1 MGEDLDNIDR
11 RIMHELYVNSR
22 MPLSMLA
29 KKMRMSK
36 QRLNYRIQKLYREG
50 SIKAFIT
57 MIDRSRVGYTFD
69 MLCYEISPYS
79 EHQEKSVFKKLLSFN
94 PSMLFKCEGKW
105 NLMIGFVIPNV
116 YELAEKQQQC
126 RFLLRGHIVKEYH
139 FLHMRS
145 LRFRMP
151 QAEEDVKSPIF
162 ALGKKTE
169 VFHIDEKDTKILS
182 AMSINARASYL
193 ELSKMLKMPP
203 ETIRYRIKQL
213 EKNRIILG
221 YSISVNPNL
230 YGAHHYRVYVKLNVP
245 NSQALETVISSIS
258 AMPSITR
265 MITLVSEYD
274 FCYDAVVSGG
284 AELRKVREQISHKF
298 FKYIV
303 EQEPIRIYEE
313 YRYSHFPPL

>member
-1 MGEDLDNIDR
+1 MGEELDNIDR
-11 RIMHELYVNSR
+11 RTMYELYVNSR
-22 MPLSMLA
+22 MPLSALA

-57 MIDRSRVGYTFD
+57 IIDRAKLSHTFD
-69 MLCYEISPYS
+69 MFCYEISPFS
-79 EHQEKSVFKKLLSFN
+79 EQQEKIVFKKLLALN
-94 PSMLFKCEGKW
+94 PAMLFKCDGKW
-105 NLMIGFVIPNV
+105 NLMIGFVIPSV
-116 YELAEKQQQC
+116 YELAEKQQQVH
-126 RFLLRGHIVKEYH
+126 FLLRGHMVNEFH
-139 FLHMRS
+139 FLHMHS

-151 QAEEDVKSPIF
+151 LSEEEIRSPIF
-162 ALGKKTE
+162 SIGIKAPVVHL
-169 VFHIDEKDTKILS
+169 DDKDKNILS
-182 AMSINARASYL
+182 AISTNARASYL
-193 ELSKMLKMPP
+193 ELSKKLKMPP

-213 EKNRIILG
+213 EKSKIILG

-245 NSQALETVISSIS
+245 DPKAFDSVLSYVSTIPTV
-258 AMPSITR
+258 TR
-265 MITLVSEYD
+265 LVTMVGEYN
-274 FCYDAVVSGG
+274 FFYDAVVSGG
-284 AELRKVREQISHKF
+284 SELRKIKEQVAHKF